1 MVGLLFCLYLSSF
14 LRLPSEFIIFPILFS
29 IFCCSLLFSSRF
41 RKTAI
46 YGLVAYD
53 LSIVVGSLIIL
64 SNGGLTGVG
73 FIFLPGIAVGPG
85 VVAFLSHDILSNNK
99 NITS

>member
-1 MVGLLFCLYLSSF
+1 
-14 LRLPSEFIIFPILFS
+14 
-29 IFCCSLLFSSRF
+29 
-41 RKTAI
+41 
-46 YGLVAYD
+46 VAYD